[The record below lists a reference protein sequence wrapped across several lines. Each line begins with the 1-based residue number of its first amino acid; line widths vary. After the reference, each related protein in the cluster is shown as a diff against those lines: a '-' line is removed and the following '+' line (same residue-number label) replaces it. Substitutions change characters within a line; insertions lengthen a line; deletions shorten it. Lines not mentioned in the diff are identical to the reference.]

1 MLTVIVLMLKSGSQS
16 ASQSDPVAP
25 EQPQQTPAEFR
36 YSCYTLSILMLVYIV
51 NFIDRQILAILNE
64 EIKGDLGLT
73 DAQMGFL
80 YGTAFAVFYALFCIV
95 ACL

>member
-1 MLTVIVLMLKSGSQS
+1 
-16 ASQSDPVAP
+16 
-25 EQPQQTPAEFR
+25 
-36 YSCYTLSILMLVYIV
+36 MLVYIV

-80 YGTAFAVFYALFCIV
+80 YGTAFAVFYALFCIPLGRLADV
-95 ACL
+95 WVRRT